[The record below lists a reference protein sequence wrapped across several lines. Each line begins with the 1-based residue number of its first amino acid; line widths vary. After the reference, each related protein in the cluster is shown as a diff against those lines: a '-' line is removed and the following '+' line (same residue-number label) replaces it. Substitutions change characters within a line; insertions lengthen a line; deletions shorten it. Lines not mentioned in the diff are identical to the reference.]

1 MTKLLIIS
9 FIFVSAIF
17 LIIDIVWLS
26 ITVKSLYRPA
36 LGNLLKD
43 KPVMWAAVLFYII
56 YMVGL
61 ALIILK
67 PALANDS
74 ILQALWTG
82 VIFGVVAYGTYNLTN
97 MATVKNWS
105 ATIVWIDMMWGGLL
119 TGFSSAVGI
128 YLTKTFFTN
137 AVY

>member
-9 FIFVSAIF
+9 FIFVSTIF
-17 LIIDIVWLS
+17 LIIDVLWLS

-36 LGNLLKD
+36 LGDLLKD

-56 YMVGL
+56 YMIGL

-82 VIFGVVAYGTYNLTN
+82 VVFGIVAYGTYNLTN

-105 ATIVWIDMMWGGLL
+105 ASIVWIDMLWGGFL

-128 YLTKTFFTN
+128 YLTKVFFTN
-137 AVY
+137 

>member
-9 FIFVSAIF
+9 FIFVSTIF
-17 LIIDIVWLS
+17 LIIDVLWLS
-26 ITVKSLYRPA
+26 VTVKSLYRPA
-36 LGNLLKD
+36 LGSLLKD

-56 YMVGL
+56 YMIGL

-82 VIFGVVAYGTYNLTN
+82 VVFGVVAYGTYNLTN

-105 ATIVWIDMMWGGLL
+105 ASIVWIDMMWGGLL

-128 YLTKTFFTN
+128 YLTKVFFTN
-137 AVY
+137 

>member
-9 FIFVSAIF
+9 FIFVSIIF
-17 LIIDIVWLS
+17 LIIDVLWLS

-36 LGNLLKD
+36 LGSLLKD

-61 ALIILK
+61 ALIIIK

-82 VIFGVVAYGTYNLTN
+82 VVFGIVAYGTYNLTN

-105 ATIVWIDMMWGGLL
+105 ASIVWIDMLWGGFL

-128 YLTKTFFTN
+128 YLTKTFFSN
-137 AVY
+137 

>member
-1 MTKLLIIS
+1 MTKLFIIS
-9 FIFVSAIF
+9 FIFVSTIF
-17 LIIDIVWLS
+17 LIIDVLWLS

-56 YMVGL
+56 YMIGV

-74 ILQALWTG
+74 ISQALWTG
-82 VIFGVVAYGTYNLTN
+82 VVFGVVAYGTYNLTN

-105 ATIVWIDMMWGGLL
+105 ASIVWIDMLWGGFL
-119 TGFSSAVGI
+119 TGFSSAFGI
-128 YLTKTFFTN
+128 YLTKVFFTN
-137 AVY
+137 

>member
-9 FIFVSAIF
+9 FIFVSIIF
-17 LIIDIVWLS
+17 LIIDVIWLS

-36 LGNLLKD
+36 LGNLLQD

-67 PALANDS
+67 PALANGS

-82 VIFGVVAYGTYNLTN
+82 VVFGVVAYGTYNLTN

-105 ATIVWIDMMWGGLL
+105 ASIVWIDMLWGGFL

-128 YLTKTFFTN
+128 YLTKAFFSN
-137 AVY
+137 